1 MAFRKRFH
9 ACPRMGKTNL
19 PNLQRHFFCVFYI
32 MIGKCNVIG
41 KIAHGL
47 YWRQKI
53 LYFTK
58 KILPLDLCS
67 QKSKK
72 RRFLK
77 KIGAENLI
85 CRNFIF
91 MRWAKKIFIC
101 RGVLFITFLYCALSV
116 GQRVGILSHAKN
128 F

>member
-1 MAFRKRFH
+1 
-9 ACPRMGKTNL
+9 MGKTNL

-41 KIAHGL
+41 EIAHGL

-77 KIGAENLI
+77 KPA
-85 CRNFIF
+85 R
-91 MRWAKKIFIC
+91 KI
-101 RGVLFITFLYCALSV
+101 LFVEILFLCV
-116 GQRVGILSHAKN
+116 GQRKYLFAAESCS
-128 F
+128 